1 MAAGKD
7 GRPLMTLIITAPN
20 RTVRF
25 VGNIWDVLIE
35 ESNAYYHGFTT
46 AIKDAPAAPPR

>member
-1 MAAGKD
+1 MATGKD
-7 GRPLMTLIITAPN
+7 GRPLIALIITAPQ

-35 ESNAYYHGFTT
+35 ESNATYLGYTT
-46 AIKDAPAAPPR
+46 ATKDTRTK